1 MASSEI
7 LIVDG
12 YNIIFAWDELKKLA
26 ETSLEL
32 ARGRLADILCNYQ
45 GYKKNEIILVFD
57 AYKVKENSGK
67 IIHYHNIDII
77 YTKEQQTAD
86 AFIEAISYQTAGKY
100 QVRVATSDG
109 MEQIVILTNGAARM
123 TAREL
128 YKDVEETKK
137 EIEKQAERLK
147 DKNKRRTLLDMLSG
161 DDADIMNNLRLTED
175 ENPSEPVIKG
185 SKRETATKKESA
197 VKSSVSNKESAVKS
211 SVSNKESAVKSS
223 VSKKSA
229 VKSSAS
235 KKESAV
241 KSSASKKE
249 SVAKSSASKKES
261 AVKSGARKKGNAPAK
276 KKRAKK

>member
-1 MASSEI
+1 
-7 LIVDG
+7 
-12 YNIIFAWDELKKLA
+12 
-26 ETSLEL
+26 
-32 ARGRLADILCNYQ
+32 
-45 GYKKNEIILVFD
+45 
-57 AYKVKENSGK
+57 
-67 IIHYHNIDII
+67 
-77 YTKEQQTAD
+77 
-86 AFIEAISYQTAGKY
+86 
-100 QVRVATSDG
+100 

-211 SVSNKESAVKSS
+211 SASKKGSVVKSS
-223 VSKKSA
+223 V
-229 VKSSAS
+229 S

-249 SVAKSSASKKES
+249 ST
-261 AVKSGARKKGNAPAK
+261 VKSGASKKGNAPAK
-276 KKRAKK
+276 KKRTKK

>member
-161 DDADIMNNLRLTED
+161 NDADIMDNLRLTED

-185 SKRETATKKESA
+185 SKRETAAKKESVVKSSTSKKESA
-197 VKSSVSNKESAVKS
+197 VKSNISKKESVVKNS
-211 SVSNKESAVKSS
+211 T
-223 VSKKSA
+223 SKKESA

-249 SVAKSSASKKES
+249 SV
-261 AVKSGARKKGNAPAK
+261 VKSGASKKGKAPAK

>member
-185 SKRETATKKESA
+185 SKRETAI
-197 VKSSVSNKESAVKS
+197 NKESAVKS
-211 SVSNKESAVKSS
+211 SASKKESAVKSS

-235 KKESAV
+235 KKESV
-241 KSSASKKE
+241 
-249 SVAKSSASKKES
+249 
-261 AVKSGARKKGNAPAK
+261 VKSGARKKENAPAK

>member
-12 YNIIFAWDELKKLA
+12 YNIIFAWDELKKLS

-32 ARGRLADILCNYQ
+32 ARVRLADILCNYQ

-185 SKRETATKKESA
+185 SKRETAI
-197 VKSSVSNKESAVKS
+197 NKESAVKS
-211 SVSNKESAVKSS
+211 S
-223 VSKKSA
+223 
-229 VKSSAS
+229 AS
-235 KKESAV
+235 RKESAV

>member
-32 ARGRLADILCNYQ
+32 ARGCLADILSNYQ

-197 VKSSVSNKESAVKS
+197 VKSG
-211 SVSNKESAVKSS
+211 
-223 VSKKSA
+223 
-229 VKSSAS
+229 AS
-235 KKESAV
+235 KKG
-241 KSSASKKE
+241 K
-249 SVAKSSASKKES
+249 
-261 AVKSGARKKGNAPAK
+261 APAK